1 MPLDEERCP
10 PPRKISEVI
19 INLERIMLSGLNKEL
34 LNLND
39 RIMKYLQI
47 GNQLLR
53 RNVHE
58 LQNKFVSLEL
68 QKTYLS
74 SAEDEII

>member
-1 MPLDEERCP
+1 MPLDEERSP
-10 PPRKISEVI
+10 PLRKISEVI

-47 GNQLLR
+47 GNQLLP
-53 RNVHE
+53 RNVNE

-68 QKTYLS
+68 
-74 SAEDEII
+74 

>member
-1 MPLDEERCP
+1 MPLDEERSP

-58 LQNKFVSLEL
+58 LQNKSVSLEL

>member
-1 MPLDEERCP
+1 MPLDEERSP
-10 PPRKISEVI
+10 PLRKISEVV

-47 GNQLLR
+47 GNQLLP
-53 RNVHE
+53 RNVRE
-58 LQNKFVSLEL
+58 LQNKFASLEL
-68 QKTYLS
+68 
-74 SAEDEII
+74 

>member
-1 MPLDEERCP
+1 MPSDEERSP
-10 PPRKISEVI
+10 PLRKISEVI

-47 GNQLLR
+47 GNQLLP
-53 RNVHE
+53 RNVNE

-68 QKTYLS
+68 
-74 SAEDEII
+74 

>member
-1 MPLDEERCP
+1 MPLDEERSP
-10 PPRKISEVI
+10 PLRKISEVI

>member
-1 MPLDEERCP
+1 MPLDEERSP
-10 PPRKISEVI
+10 PPRKISEVV

>member
-1 MPLDEERCP
+1 
-10 PPRKISEVI
+10 
-19 INLERIMLSGLNKEL
+19 MLSGLNKEL

-74 SAEDEII
+74 SAEDEIIWNHRHFTIAATIENDKL

>member
-1 MPLDEERCP
+1 MPLDEERSP

-34 LNLND
+34 INLND

>member
-1 MPLDEERCP
+1 MPLDEERSP

>member
-1 MPLDEERCP
+1 MPSDEERSP
-10 PPRKISEVI
+10 PLRKISEVI
-19 INLERIMLSGLNKEL
+19 INLERIMLSGLNKKL
-34 LNLND
+34 LDLND

>member
-1 MPLDEERCP
+1 MPLDEERSP
-10 PPRKISEVI
+10 PLRKISEVV

-39 RIMKYLQI
+39 RTMKYLQI
-47 GNQLLR
+47 GNQLLP

-68 QKTYLS
+68 
-74 SAEDEII
+74 

>member
-1 MPLDEERCP
+1 MPLDEERSP

-47 GNQLLR
+47 GNQLLP
-53 RNVHE
+53 RNVNE

-68 QKTYLS
+68 
-74 SAEDEII
+74 

>member
-1 MPLDEERCP
+1 MPSDEERSP
-10 PPRKISEVI
+10 PLRKISEVI

>member
-1 MPLDEERCP
+1 MPLDEERSP

-39 RIMKYLQI
+39 RIMKYSQI

>member
-1 MPLDEERCP
+1 MPLDEERSP
-10 PPRKISEVI
+10 PLRKISKVV

-47 GNQLLR
+47 GNQLLS

-58 LQNKFVSLEL
+58 LQNKFASLEL
-68 QKTYLS
+68 
-74 SAEDEII
+74 